1 MSREQ
6 VRASIYK
13 ERGLNPKGLKF
24 KPLKDLTGAE
34 KDLYDIYTQEMKNIN
49 RRQPTYDTVNR
60 LMQIRDN
67 LTEKG
72 IISYSNKTIKKSNQI
87 IDNFISDDQKM
98 EELRPE
104 QLNDMLNYVNR
115 YTDRLEQSEPQKYY
129 TPVAD
134 RNLNIDEF
142 KIESEQPREKR
153 IQQEEYVERQRSA
166 GFEQI
171 PRDVLR
177 ERLLGRV
184 SELKEKLGLPRGVQL
199 PQIIQLG
206 EVEYDDPYY
215 STGRMPQGEQ
225 GRLTRANGP
234 PSSYGQIYEG
244 EVFDPSN
251 PSATPMYSNID
262 PSLLPGYGIAEVQK
276 YRPKMPSRRPP
287 PRPPQQGRMP
297 EGEQGRLTRGENN
310 IGQIREMETVEPSL
324 LPGYGIAEVQKY
336 RPKMPS
342 RLPPRR
348 PIENEEQKHDFGTS
362 GMDGSQHQVQLDDN
376 ILKME
381 KPLDGPQV
389 LSALESS
396 IDLFTDLY
404 KMLPENKDIFQFY
417 ENLRRK
423 DQNQADELLNDIIG
437 EVEVL
442 SGGNKD
448 SLFNAQDLTQT
459 QTVNQHNGFPLSG
472 QQRGQNARHLTDIDE
487 SKIDLPGPNEVAGE
501 ISLVDVN
508 GVNVFRN
515 RNLAN
520 LPQREQPG
528 SIEETIRNNIKLSEG
543 WSARYGEQDRGFIRD
558 QYASQDS
565 RSDLLMKVAH
575 KKLNKWN
582 PYLGSSYTGIMRDSG
597 MGDIQLPPET
607 MQMSGD
613 RVVQGGLNVPQGVA
627 PLSIEQA
634 RAKPSGYRQPNRKYK
649 GNAVELLRQSNRT
662 SQALANEFM

>member
-1 MSREQ
+1 MSREIIRSEVKKSSS
-6 VRASIYK
+6 VRGKSFK
-13 ERGLNPKGLKF
+13 SKKKLTENELNYYNRTTRRI
-24 KPLKDLTGAE
+24 KDLSSRAIN
-34 KDLYDIYTQEMKNIN
+34 YDEAKE
-49 RRQPTYDTVNR
+49 
-60 LMQIRDN
+60 LMTLRNEIIDA
-67 LTEKG
+67 G
-72 IISYSNKTIKKSNQI
+72 IISYANPTIKEAYKQI
-87 IDNFISDDQKM
+87 QDYVEGPDLEREPSKRINEM
-98 EELRPE
+98 TELIKTY
-104 QLNDMLNYVNR
+104 NDR
-115 YTDRLEQSEPQKYY
+115 FDSTPSKKYSGK
-129 TPVAD
+129 D
-134 RNLNIDEF
+134 RNLTIDEF
-142 KIESEQPREKR
+142 KIDAGQSREKR
-153 IQQEEYVERQRSA
+153 IQQENYIRNQEALS
-166 GFEQI
+166 EQV

-184 SELKEKLGLPRGVQL
+184 GELKE
-199 PQIIQLG
+199 QLG
-206 EVEYDDPYY
+206 
-215 STGRMPQGEQ
+215 
-225 GRLTRANGP
+225 
-234 PSSYGQIYEG
+234 
-244 EVFDPSN
+244 
-251 PSATPMYSNID
+251 
-262 PSLLPGYGIAEVQK
+262 
-276 YRPKMPSRRPP
+276 
-287 PRPPQQGRMP
+287 QQG
-297 EGEQGRLTRGENN
+297 QLTRGENN
-310 IGQIREMETVEPSL
+310 IGQIREMETLDPQFISESSVMQGPQQGRFTRGENNIGQIREMETIEPSL

-362 GMDGSQHQVQLDDN
+362 GMDGEQKQTQLDDN

-404 KMLPENKDIFQFY
+404 KMLPENKDIFEFY

-423 DQNQADELLNDIIG
+423 DQNQADELLNDIIS

-459 QTVNQHNGFPLSG
+459 QSVNQNTGFPLSG

-501 ISLVDVN
+501 ISLVDVH

-520 LPQREQPG
+520 LPQMEQPG
-528 SIEETIRNNIKLSEG
+528 GIEDAIRNNIKLSEG

-565 RSDLLMKVAH
+565 RSDLMMQNAQKR
-575 KKLNKWN
+575 LNKWN
-582 PYLGSSYTGIMRDSG
+582 PYMGSTYTGIMRDTG
-597 MGDIQLPPET
+597 MGDMQPLPPES
-607 MQMSGD
+607 MQMSGG

-627 PLSIEQA
+627 PLSIERA
-634 RAKPSGYRQPNRKYK
+634 RAAPTGYRQPNRKFR